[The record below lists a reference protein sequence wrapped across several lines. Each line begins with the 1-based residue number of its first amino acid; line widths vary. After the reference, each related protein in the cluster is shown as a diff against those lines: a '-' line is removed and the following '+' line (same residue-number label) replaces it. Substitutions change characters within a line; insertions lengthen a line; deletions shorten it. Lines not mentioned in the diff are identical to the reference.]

1 MRCRC
6 GNWAWWSKSNLW
18 TSSRRNLQNIRSGWG
33 LYAFH
38 RYPHVGMNFIGC
50 QQFRNI
56 NSDWNTEA
64 GNTCREEF
72 QGNAMKQLWIS
83 VYILKKLQWW
93 SMVLVWSLNTL
104 EYAGSTSKDF
114 RHFWGHIHT
123 TFWLLLTFQA
133 VSCARMNGWWDVSK
147 QRAPASFLVNGYMFE
162 ALMMDCYLSLSLNK
176 EYGHISMKFCLRGDF
191 VVI

>member
-72 QGNAMKQLWIS
+72 QGNAMKQLWIY

-104 EYAGSTSKDF
+104 EYAGFYIKRF
-114 RHFWGHIHT
+114 P
-123 TFWLLLTFQA
+123 TFLG
-133 VSCARMNGWWDVSK
+133 SARMNGWWDVSK

>member
-72 QGNAMKQLWIS
+72 QGNAMKQLWIY

-123 TFWLLLTFQA
+123 TSFDSYWP
-133 VSCARMNGWWDVSK
+133 SK
-147 QRAPASFLVNGYMFE
+147 QFPVPGWMANGTCRSSE
-162 ALMMDCYLSLSLNK
+162 LPHLSW
-176 EYGHISMKFCLRGDF
+176 
-191 VVI
+191 

>member
-18 TSSRRNLQNIRSGWG
+18 TSSRGNLQNIRSGWG

-72 QGNAMKQLWIS
+72 QGNAMKQLMNLR
-83 VYILKKLQWW
+83 VYIEKVA
-93 SMVLVWSLNTL
+93 MVINGACMESQYFRIRRVYIKRFPTFL
-104 EYAGSTSKDF
+104 GS
-114 RHFWGHIHT
+114 
-123 TFWLLLTFQA
+123 
-133 VSCARMNGWWDVSK
+133 ARMNGWWDVSK

-162 ALMMDCYLSLSLNK
+162 ALIYGLLS
-176 EYGHISMKFCLRGDF
+176 II
-191 VVI
+191 VP